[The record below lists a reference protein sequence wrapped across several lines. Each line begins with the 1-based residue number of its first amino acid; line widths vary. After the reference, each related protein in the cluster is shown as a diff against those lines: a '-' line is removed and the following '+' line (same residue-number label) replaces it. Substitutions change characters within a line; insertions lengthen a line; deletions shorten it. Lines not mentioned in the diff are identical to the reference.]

1 MKHRYIPLILLSAL
15 TVTTTAGAQAIK
27 SAPRLVV
34 SITIDQLR
42 TDYLEAFAPLYT
54 DNGFKRLLDQ
64 GLVYTNVSYPF
75 SPIDRASA
83 VAAVVTGTTPY
94 YNTISGA
101 QWLDKETLRPVYCI
115 DDKKYPGLQTNE
127 ASSPHNL
134 STSSVGDEL
143 KATTNGKAIIYA
155 IAPFRDAAVLSAG
168 HAANG
173 ALWIDDNNGNWC
185 SSQYY
190 FKALPTW
197 LSAYNGISSTAK
209 KIEEKVWTP
218 LSELSGNFSYFMN
231 GGMQKPFSHK
241 FSGARRFRQYKT
253 SALIN
258 ADITDMAVQCVNNCG
273 MGLDGTTDLLNL
285 TYYAG
290 NFDHLT
296 VNECQMEL
304 QDTYVRLDVE
314 IGRLIDTVE
323 KNVGGENVL
332 FFITGTGYSD
342 EENTDYA
349 KFRIPT
355 GTFYIN
361 RIANLL
367 NMYMG
372 GLWGQGQYV
381 EACFGAQIYLN
392 HKIFEQKKVSFAEA
406 CERAQ
411 EFLSLI
417 SGVRN
422 VHTSLQLLSSTP
434 PETRKIRNGFNLERN
449 GDILIE
455 VAPGWHLVNE
465 DNLDDQLVRA
475 SFIQFP
481 LIIYGS
487 GTKAERI
494 AEPITTDRIA
504 PTVAKA
510 IRIRAPNACSAEPLF

>member
-1 MKHRYIPLILLSAL
+1 MKYRYIPLALLSAL
-15 TVTTTAGAQAIK
+15 TVATASEAQTIR

-42 TDYLEAFAPLYT
+42 TDYLEAFAPLYSA
-54 DNGFKRLLDQ
+54 NGFKRLLNQ

-94 YNTISGA
+94 YNTITGG
-101 QWLDKETLRPVYCI
+101 QWLDRETLRPVVCT
-115 DDKKYPGLQTNE
+115 DDKKYPGLSTNDT
-127 ASSPHNL
+127 SSPRNL

-143 KATTNGKAIIYA
+143 KATTNGKAIVYA

-168 HAANG
+168 HAADG
-173 ALWIDDNNGNWC
+173 ALWIDDNNGYWC

-190 FKALPTW
+190 YKNLPSW
-197 LSAYNGISSTAK
+197 LSAYNEIKSVAK
-209 KIEEKVWTP
+209 KIQEKVWTP
-218 LSELSGNFSYFMN
+218 QTELSGNFSYFMN

-241 FSGARRFRQYKT
+241 FSGARRFRQYKA
-253 SALIN
+253 SALVN
-258 ADITDMAVQCVNNCG
+258 TDITDMAMQCLGSCG
-273 MGLDGTTDLLNL
+273 MGLDATTDLLNL

-290 NFDHLT
+290 NFDHQT
-296 VNECQMEL
+296 VGECQMEL
-304 QDTYVRLDVE
+304 QDTYVKLDGE
-314 IGRLIDTVE
+314 IERLINLVE
-323 KNVGGENVL
+323 KKIGGDNVL
-332 FFITGTGYSD
+332 FVITGTGYSD

-349 KFRIPT
+349 KYRIPT
-355 GTFYIN
+355 GTFYMN

-372 GLWGQGQYV
+372 GLWGQERYV
-381 EACFGAQIYLN
+381 ETCFGAQIYLN
-392 HKIFEQKKVSFAEA
+392 HKTFEQKKVSFAEA
-406 CERAQ
+406 CDRAQ
-411 EFLSLI
+411 EFLSLL

-422 VHTSLQLLSSTP
+422 VYTSLQLLSSAT

-455 VAPGWHLVNE
+455 VAPGWRLLNE
-465 DNLDDQLVRA
+465 DNLDNQLVRA
-475 SFIQFP
+475 SFVQFP
-481 LIIYGS
+481 LIIYGA

-504 PTVAKA
+504 PTLAKA
-510 IRIRAPNACSAEPLF
+510 IRIRAPNACSSEPLF